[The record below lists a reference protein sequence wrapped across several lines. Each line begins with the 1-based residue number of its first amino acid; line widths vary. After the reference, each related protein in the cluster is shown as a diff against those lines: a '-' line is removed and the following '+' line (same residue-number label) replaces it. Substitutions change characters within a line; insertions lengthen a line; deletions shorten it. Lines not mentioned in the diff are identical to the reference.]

1 MAASPFDAAIY
12 RELLQDDEVAELFND
27 AAELRAMIRV
37 EAALAKVQGE
47 LGLIPLDSANA
58 IERGIVAAQID
69 PASLATATRR
79 DGVPVP
85 ALVAALRAAV
95 DSPEHAQYLHWGAT
109 SQDIMDTGLMLRLRE
124 ICDLVERRLL
134 SLLQALADKADVH
147 AELPMAAR
155 TRTQIATP
163 TSFGAVVA
171 AWGAPLLTHL
181 EVLAQLKPRLLR
193 VSLAGASGN
202 SAALGDQAGVVR
214 SALATELELGDSTLA
229 WHSDRSTLAEF
240 ASLLTRIN
248 GSFAKMAEDYI
259 LATQPEVAELGLGQG
274 GGSSTMPHKNNP
286 VVAETL
292 VSLFHL
298 SSAMDGL
305 MTRAMP
311 HRQQR
316 DGVAWALEW
325 HALPQICMAT
335 ARALTLAFELAR
347 ELQPDAAAMEAR
359 LAIGNGLVYAEAIS
373 FKLAE
378 IMPRPEAQDVV
389 KSLCKQALERGC
401 SLPKLIV
408 QNYPDTDWS
417 AITTPAAQLGDAPQQ
432 AREFAARVRQL

>member
-1 MAASPFDAAIY
+1 
-12 RELLQDDEVAELFND
+12 
-27 AAELRAMIRV
+27 
-37 EAALAKVQGE
+37 
-47 LGLIPLDSANA
+47 
-58 IERGIVAAQID
+58 
-69 PASLATATRR
+69 
-79 DGVPVP
+79 
-85 ALVAALRAAV
+85 
-95 DSPEHAQYLHWGAT
+95 
-109 SQDIMDTGLMLRLRE
+109 
-124 ICDLVERRLL
+124 
-134 SLLQALADKADVH
+134 
-147 AELPMAAR
+147 MAAR
-155 TRTQIATP
+155 TRAQIATP

-171 AWGAPLLTHL
+171 AWGSPLLTHL
-181 EVLAQLKPRLLR
+181 EVLAQLKLRLLR

-202 SAALGDQAGVVR
+202 SAALGEKAGAVR

-248 GSFAKMAEDYI
+248 GSLAKMAEDCM
-259 LATQPEVAELGLGQG
+259 LATQVEVGELVLTQG
-274 GGSSTMPHKNNP
+274 GASSTMPHKNNP
-286 VVAETL
+286 VVGETL

-305 MTRAMP
+305 MTRAML

-335 ARALTLAFELAR
+335 ARALALAFDHAR

-359 LAIGNGLVYAEAIS
+359 LATGNGLVYAEAIS

>member
-1 MAASPFDAAIY
+1 
-12 RELLQDDEVAELFND
+12 
-27 AAELRAMIRV
+27 
-37 EAALAKVQGE
+37 
-47 LGLIPLDSANA
+47 
-58 IERGIVAAQID
+58 
-69 PASLATATRR
+69 
-79 DGVPVP
+79 
-85 ALVAALRAAV
+85 
-95 DSPEHAQYLHWGAT
+95 
-109 SQDIMDTGLMLRLRE
+109 MDTGLMLRLRE

-134 SLLQALADKADVH
+134 SLLQALADKADAH

-181 EVLAQLKPRLLR
+181 DVLAQLKPRLLR

-202 SAALGDQAGVVR
+202 ATALGDKAGVVR
-214 SALATELELGDSTLA
+214 SALATELDLGDSTLA

-248 GSFAKMAEDYI
+248 GSLAKMAEDCI

-292 VSLFHL
+292 VSLFQL
-298 SSAMDGL
+298 SAAMDGL
-305 MTRAMP
+305 MTRAML

-335 ARALTLAFELAR
+335 ARALALAFELAR

-359 LAIGNGLVYAEAIS
+359 LATGNELVYAEAIS

-389 KSLCKQALERGC
+389 KSLCKQALEQGC

-408 QNYPDTDWS
+408 QNYPDTDCS